1 MNSIIP
7 IHIASFPTDT
17 GLELG
22 LRRLGLYIDNE
33 LDLLVE
39 IVQAGNLRRASDALD
54 ALAGLHLDAG
64 STDRDTRRLVETAR
78 SLLTK
83 VLGDIRAMPV
93 SGTICAPVGQH
104 DFDARVAWAG
114 ARLEDI
120 QATLNWALD

>member
-1 MNSIIP
+1 MNSIIS
-7 IHIASFPTDT
+7 IHVTPHPADT
-17 GLELG
+17 ALDLG
-22 LRRLGLYIDNE
+22 LRRLGFYIDNE
-33 LDLLVE
+33 LDLLFQILE
-39 IVQAGNLRRASDALD
+39 AGKLQRASDALET
-54 ALAGLHLDAG
+54 LSGLHLTPG

-93 SGTICAPVGQH
+93 GGAICAPVGQH